1 MLLAALLL
9 LAAASGRPRLP
20 PVDQCSAAP
29 RFMAFKRQL
38 AEVIARKDVTGLFDL
53 TDEKIQLNFGGDSGR
68 KAMRRVWGLDKPA
81 TSKLWAEL
89 SEVMRLG
96 CAVTEQGVAV
106 APSMIETLPKAADAF
121 ETVVAVKAAILRAT
135 PDEKARPI
143 EMLSWDLLTARDG
156 IDATSGWTKVAL
168 KDGRTGFVRSSAL
181 RSPIDYRATFEL
193 KAGQWRMTAFV
204 AGD

>member
-1 MLLAALLL
+1 MLLAVLLL
-9 LAAASGRPRLP
+9 LAGPSDRPLLP
-20 PVDQCSAAP
+20 PVDQCSTAP
-29 RFMAFKRQL
+29 RFMAFQRQL
-38 AEVIARKDVTGLFDL
+38 AEVIARKDVVGLLDL
-53 TDEKIQLNFGGDSGR
+53 TDERIQLNFGGDSGR
-68 KAMRRVWGLDKPA
+68 KAMRRIWGLDKPA
-81 TSKLWAEL
+81 TSKLWAKL

-106 APSMIETLPKAADAF
+106 VPSMIETLPATADAF
-121 ETVVAVKAAILRAT
+121 ETVVVVKAAILRAA

-143 EMLSWDLLTARDG
+143 EMLSWDLLTAKDG
-156 IDATSGWTKVAL
+156 IDETSGWTKVAL

-193 KAGQWRMTAFV
+193 KTGRWRMTAFV

>member
-9 LAAASGRPRLP
+9 LSTAPDRPRLP

-29 RFMAFKRQL
+29 RFPGFKKQL
-38 AEVIARKDVTGLFDL
+38 TEVIARKDVTGLLDL
-53 TDEKIQLNFGGDSGR
+53 TDEKIQLGFDGESGR
-68 KAMRRVWGLDKPA
+68 KAMRRIWGLDKPT

-106 APSMIETLPKAADAF
+106 APSLIETLPENADEF
-121 ETVVAVKAAILRAT
+121 ETVVAVKAAILRAG

-143 EMLSWDLLTARDG
+143 EMLSWDLLTAKNG
-156 IDATSGWTKVAL
+156 IDETSGWTKVAL

-181 RSPIDYRATFEL
+181 RSPVGYRATFEL

>member
-9 LAAASGRPRLP
+9 LAASSDRPRLP

-29 RFMAFKRQL
+29 HFMAFRKQL
-38 AEVIARKDVTGLFDL
+38 AEVIARKDVTGLL
-53 TDEKIQLNFGGDSGR
+53 ELADEKIQLSFGGDSGR
-68 KAMRRVWGLDKPA
+68 RAMRRIWSLDKPA
-81 TSKLWAEL
+81 TSKLWAKL
-89 SEVMRLG
+89 SEVLRLG
-96 CAVTEQGVAV
+96 CAVTEQGIAV
-106 APSMIETLPKAADAF
+106 APSMFETLPESADAF
-121 ETVVAVKAAILRAT
+121 ETVVAVKAAILRAA

-143 EMLSWDLLTARDG
+143 EMLSWDLLTAREG
-156 IDATSGWTKVAL
+156 IDETGDWTKVAL

-181 RSPIDYRATFEL
+181 RSPIDYRATFER

>member
-1 MLLAALLL
+1 MLLAVLLL
-9 LAAASGRPRLP
+9 LASPSDRPRLA
-20 PVDQCSAAP
+20 PVDQCSAVP
-29 RFMAFKRQL
+29 RFAAFNRRL
-38 AEVIARKDVTGLFDL
+38 AEVIARKDVAGLLDL
-53 TDEKIQLNFGGDSGR
+53 TDAKIQLSFGGDSGH
-68 KAMRRVWGLDKPA
+68 KAMRRIWGLDKPA

-89 SEVMRLG
+89 GEAMRLG

-106 APSMIETLPKAADAF
+106 APSMSETLPESADAY
-121 ETVVAVKAAILRAT
+121 ETVVAVKAAILRAA

-143 EMLSWDLLTARDG
+143 EMLSWDLLTAKEG
-156 IDATSGWTKVAL
+156 IDEASGWTKVAL

-193 KAGQWRMTAFV
+193 KAGRWQITAFL